1 MAAVAIRRNNQRLME
16 VSYAS
21 ELVVDRDAG
30 VIRGVKILG
39 RESANGRTYSD
50 QAMREAA
57 LLYDGRGVNLD
68 HDRTGKERKVAEG
81 FGRIGNATVRP
92 DGVYG
97 DLEFL
102 KSHPAAEQVCEA
114 AERMPEQLGMSHDAE
129 GTVVRQNGR
138 MVVESIT
145 SVNFVDMVRKP
156 ATNAGLFESQGGT
169 QMTLLREQ
177 ADLLPPEEEAA
188 VAVEEPVEAGPTPA
202 DEVKAARDKAAMAIL
217 KRALDGEIMLKD
229 ALKQITE
236 VVGKLDGAMAGMTG
250 PEAAPAEEAEP
261 AIPESIGQ
269 RRLDPDM
276 IKLQEKVSRLE
287 REATAR
293 DLLEA
298 KDIEAKASRISALI
312 AARNTEEQ
320 QELLEDWPQRSSGMH
335 ASRPAQSSP
344 LLRLRENVNG
354 KYPDTHEG
362 FLRSIK

>member
-57 LLYDGRGVNLD
+57 ILYDGRGVNLD

-81 FGRIGNATVRP
+81 FGRIDNATVRP

-129 GTVVRQNGR
+129 GTVIRQNGR

-169 QMTLLREQ
+169 QMTLLQEQ
-177 ADLLPPEEEAA
+177 ADLLPPEAEA
-188 VAVEEPVEAGPTPA
+188 AVEEPVEAGPTPA

-217 KRALDGEIMLKD
+217 KRALDGAIMLKD

-236 VVGKLDGAMAGMTG
+236 VVGKLDGAMVGMAG
-250 PEAAPAEEAEP
+250 PEEAPAEEETEP
-261 AIPESIGQ
+261 AIPESIGH
-269 RRLDPDM
+269 RRLDPSVV
-276 IKLQEKVSRLE
+276 KLQEKVSRLE
-287 REATAR
+287 REAAAR

-320 QELLEDWPQRSSGMH
+320 HELLEDWPQRSSGMH

-344 LLRLRENVNG
+344 LYRLRENVNE